1 MAEVVIKEVKD
12 VVRVVCIGKD
22 FRMDALIEQ
31 AQEVAVS
38 QQWVISWCYYMI
50 DSWQKLD
57 EKHIKITSM
66 FFLNLTEQF

>member
-38 QQWVISWCYYMI
+38 QQ
-50 DSWQKLD
+50 
-57 EKHIKITSM
+57 
-66 FFLNLTEQF
+66 